1 MRLEN
6 KVAVVTGSSSGIGA
20 AIAQAFAAEGAAV
33 VVNYSRHEDPAQKV
47 LDQIER
53 AGGRGVVVGADVS
66 DPKEVEAMV
75 QQAVTAFGRLD
86 IMVNNAGMER
96 KMPFLETPFEVW
108 QETIAV
114 NLTGAWLGC
123 QAAAKQMVA
132 QGDPG
137 RIINVSSVHEDL
149 AMPTN
154 SPYCA
159 TKGGVRMLM
168 RTLAVELAPH
178 EITVNNIAPGAID
191 TPMDAPLK
199 QDQHL
204 MKQLLSEIPL
214 GRMGKPEDV
223 ANMALFL
230 ASEDS
235 SYVTGSTLFVDGG
248 MIRRGGTL

>member
-6 KVAVVTGSSSGIGA
+6 KVAVVTGASSGIGE
-20 AIAQAFAAEGAAV
+20 AIALAFAREGAAV
-33 VVNYSRHEDPAQKV
+33 VVNYSRREDAAQKV
-47 LDQIER
+47 LEKIEG
-53 AGGRGVVVGADVS
+53 AGGKDLVVGADAS
-66 DPKEVEAMV
+66 DPKEVEAMI
-75 QQAVTAFGRLD
+75 QQSTDAFGRLD

-123 QAAAKQMVA
+123 QAAAKRMVA

-154 SPYCA
+154 APYSA

-168 RTLAVELAPH
+168 RTLAVELAP
-178 EITVNNIAPGAID
+178 TTSP
-191 TPMDAPLK
+191 
-199 QDQHL
+199 
-204 MKQLLSEIPL
+204 
-214 GRMGKPEDV
+214 
-223 ANMALFL
+223 
-230 ASEDS
+230 
-235 SYVTGSTLFVDGG
+235 
-248 MIRRGGTL
+248 

>member
-6 KVAVVTGSSSGIGA
+6 KVAIVTGSSSGIGA
-20 AIAQAFAAEGAAV
+20 AIALAFATEGAAV
-33 VVNYSRHEDPAQKV
+33 VINYSRHPDSAQKV
-47 LDQIER
+47 LDEIES
-53 AGGRGVVVGADVS
+53 AGGKGIVVGADVS
-66 DPKEVEAMV
+66 DPKEVESMI
-75 QQAVTAFGRLD
+75 QKAVDAFGRLD
-86 IMVNNAGMER
+86 IVVNNAGMEHR
-96 KMPFLETPFEVW
+96 MPFLETPFEVW

-114 NLTGAWLGC
+114 NLTGTWLGC

-191 TPMDAPLK
+191 PPMDAPLK
-199 QDQHL
+199 QDPDL
-204 MKQLLSEIPL
+204 MKELLPEIPL

-230 ASEDS
+230 ASEAS

-248 MIRRGGTL
+248 MIRQGGKL